1 MRVLLFGI
9 LADAAGKTE
18 VESNASDIVS
28 LRRNLMDDFPSLSQY
43 TFQFA
48 VNKEKVND
56 NVSLND
62 HDEVALLPPFAGG

>member
-1 MRVLLFGI
+1 
-9 LADAAGKTE
+9 
-18 VESNASDIVS
+18 
-28 LRRNLMDDFPSLSQY
+28 MDDFPSLSQY